1 MTGPWLALAVAFA
14 GGVGAASR
22 LAVDGA
28 VAARRRLAFPL
39 GTTVINVSGSFLLG
53 VLTGAVA
60 ARLLPPEWGVILGTG
75 LLGGYTTF
83 STASLETVR
92 LALAGRWRAAAVNG
106 FGMLVASVAAAA
118 AGLWLGGLL

>member
-1 MTGPWLALAVAFA
+1 MSGVWLALAVALA
-14 GGVGAASR
+14 GGLGAAVR

-28 VAARRRLAFPL
+28 VAARTRLAYPL

-83 STASLETVR
+83 STASVETVR
-92 LALAGRWRAAAVNG
+92 LALAGRWRAAAANG
-106 FGMLVASVAAAA
+106 FGMLAAALVAAA